1 MLAGD
6 FVANNSTN
14 ITSLES
20 DSFGRMNTK
29 SLGTFIVFAILTS
42 AFSLFG
48 GLTNVVLMVVLIK
61 YVPVVKK
68 IYVYMISLSLSNVL
82 YNFLWQ
88 HRRRQPAVHS
98 AVCPRQ
104 RSSSRASP
112 VFSWPRWISTYSFAF
127 LLSML
132 LAYRRV
138 KPS

>member
-88 HRRRQPAVHS
+88 PPFVRDNVR
-98 AVCPRQ
+98 PRGRLQ
-104 RSSSRASP
+104 
-112 VFSWPRWISTYSFAF
+112 SFHGHAG
-127 LLSML
+127 
-132 LAYRRV
+132 
-138 KPS
+138 